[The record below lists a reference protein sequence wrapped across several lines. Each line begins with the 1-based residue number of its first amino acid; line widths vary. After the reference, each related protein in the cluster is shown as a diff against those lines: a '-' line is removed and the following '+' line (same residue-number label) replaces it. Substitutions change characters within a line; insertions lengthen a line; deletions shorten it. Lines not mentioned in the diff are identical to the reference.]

1 MTVSSSQFYIDL
13 AMYRNQQSVMQE
25 EGDTMKE
32 EFPGSAVRIGEE
44 I

>member
-1 MTVSSSQFYIDL
+1 
-13 AMYRNQQSVMQE
+13 MQE

-44 I
+44 IWIFIFVSFISEYYDTIL